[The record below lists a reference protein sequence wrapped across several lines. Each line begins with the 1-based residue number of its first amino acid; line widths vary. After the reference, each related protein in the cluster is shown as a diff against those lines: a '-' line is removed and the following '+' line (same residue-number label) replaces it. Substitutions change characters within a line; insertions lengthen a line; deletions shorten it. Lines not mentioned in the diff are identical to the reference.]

1 MSKHFAAAFFAL
13 LLILQIFNN
22 CFGQNPDVTISIR
35 SVSPPIAEI
44 RGSFAQSS
52 IQKNFSIDSDSVGT
66 SNLAERVSDIR
77 LEDNQGKP
85 VAFKQFIPGEYVA
98 EREYSG
104 WSYRLDLTP
113 QKRAGMNAHVS
124 WIGNSDGLLFLD
136 DLLPL
141 QASKECAKTRIEIHV
156 PDGWK
161 VFGNEDATAGC
172 SAKSVYYLSKRSR
185 TVKIGAQTPA
195 DLIISG
201 DWKFSEQQAAGFV
214 NEIYSKYKE
223 LFGSAPPSKS
233 HVYIIPF
240 PTTVSPG
247 NWEADTRGG
256 TVTIL
261 SSDMPFQTQSVQ
273 RLHEQLRHEI
283 FHLWMPNAVHLK
295 GNYDWFYEGFA
306 LYESLKLGVDLN
318 RLRFDD
324 MLDTLSRA
332 MTFDA
337 AFADSR
343 SLIAA
348 SKARVTGEDTR
359 LYARGMLIAF
369 LTDLK
374 MISRT
379 HGKEDV
385 TDLLRTI
392 YNKYKDAK
400 NESDGNQA
408 VLAAISDDEIRRYVE
423 NGGPINW
430 DAIMNSAGIEKADE
444 KGSISLRSVS
454 KPNGSQKKFLDKLG
468 YNNWRKSSVAPK

>member
-1 MSKHFAAAFFAL
+1 MSKHFAAAFFVL
-13 LLILQIFNN
+13 PLILQIFNN
-22 CFGQNPDVTISIR
+22 CFGQNSDITITIR

-44 RGSFAQSS
+44 RGSFGQSS
-52 IQKNFSIDSDSVGT
+52 IQKNFSMVRDNAGI
-66 SNLAERVSDIR
+66 SNLAERVSAIR
-77 LEDNQGKP
+77 LEDSDGKP
-85 VAFKQFIPGEYVA
+85 VVFKQFIPGEYVA
-98 EREYSG
+98 DRGYSG

-113 QKRAGMNAHVS
+113 QKVAAMNAHIS
-124 WIGNSDGLLFLD
+124 WIGNNDGLLFLD
-136 DLLPL
+136 DVLPL
-141 QASKECAKTRIEIHV
+141 QSVKDCVKARINLQV
-156 PDGWK
+156 PDGWTI
-161 VFGNEDATAGC
+161 FGNENAAVGC
-172 SAKSVYYLSKRSR
+172 SARPAYFLSKRAR
-185 TVKIGAQTPA
+185 TVNIGTPTPA

-201 DWKFSEQQAAGFV
+201 DWKFSDEQAAGFV
-214 NEIYSKYKE
+214 NEIYAKYTR
-223 LFGSAPPSKS
+223 LFGSSPPNKNY
-233 HVYIIPF
+233 VYILPF
-240 PTTVSPG
+240 PTAVSPG
-247 NWEADTRGG
+247 NWEADTRGS

-306 LYESLKLGVDLN
+306 LYESLKLGVELN

-324 MLDTLSRA
+324 MLDTLSRS

-337 AFADSR
+337 AFTDSR

-348 SKARVTGEDTR
+348 SNSRVTGEDTR

-374 MISRT
+374 MISRS

-392 YNKYKDAK
+392 YDKYKDAK
-400 NESDGNQA
+400 NESNGNEA
-408 VLAAISDDEIRRYVE
+408 VLAAIGDNEIRRHVE
-423 NGGPINW
+423 TGEPIIW
-430 DAIMNSAGIEKADE
+430 DDALHSAGIEKVDE
-444 KGSISLRSVS
+444 KGSISLRTVS
-454 KPNGSQKKFLDKLG
+454 KPNSSQKKFLDKLG

>member
-13 LLILQIFNN
+13 PLILQIFNN
-22 CFGQNPDVTISIR
+22 CFGQNADITISIQ

-44 RGSFAQSS
+44 RGSLPESS

-66 SNLAERVSDIR
+66 LNLAERVSDIR
-77 LEDNQGKP
+77 LEDSQGKP
-85 VAFKQFIPGEYVA
+85 VAFRQFIPGEYVA

-104 WSYRLDLTP
+104 WNYRLDLTP
-113 QKRAGMNAHVS
+113 QKRVAMNAHVS
-124 WIGNSDGLLFLD
+124 WIGNDDGLLFLD
-136 DLLPL
+136 DILPS
-141 QASKECAKTRIEIHV
+141 QVAKDCAKTRLNLQV
-156 PDGWK
+156 PDGWT
-161 VFGNEDATAGC
+161 VFGNERVSSGC
-172 SAKSVYYLSKRSR
+172 SARSVYYLSKRSR
-185 TVKIGAQTPA
+185 TVKIGSQTPA
-195 DLIISG
+195 DLVISG
-201 DWKFSEQQAAGFV
+201 DWKFTDEQAAGFV
-214 NEIYSKYKE
+214 NEIYARYKQ
-223 LFGSAPPSKS
+223 LFGSSPPRKS

-240 PTTVSPG
+240 PTSMSPG
-247 NWEADTRGG
+247 NWEADTRGS

-273 RLHEQLRHEI
+273 RMHEQLRHEI

-337 AFADSR
+337 AFTDSR

-348 SKARVTGEDTR
+348 SKTRVTGEDTR

-374 MISRT
+374 MIARS

-385 TDLLRTI
+385 TDLLLSI
-392 YNKYKDAK
+392 YDKYKDVK
-400 NESDGNQA
+400 NESDGNEA
-408 VLAAISDDEIRRYVE
+408 VLAAIGDNEIRRYVE
-423 NGGPINW
+423 TGDPISW
-430 DAIMNSAGIEKADE
+430 DTALSLAGIEKVDE

-454 KPNGSQKKFLDKLG
+454 KPSGSQKKFLDKLG

>member
-1 MSKHFAAAFFAL
+1 MSKHFAAAFFVL
-13 LLILQIFNN
+13 PLILQIFNN
-22 CFGQNPDVTISIR
+22 CFGQNADISISIR

-44 RGSFAQSS
+44 RGSLGQSS
-52 IQKNFSIDSDSVGT
+52 IQKNFSIDSDSDGT
-66 SNLAERVSDIR
+66 SNLAARFSDLR
-77 LEDNQGKP
+77 LEDSQGKP
-85 VAFKQFIPGEYVA
+85 VAFKQFIAGEYVA
-98 EREYSG
+98 EHAYSG

-113 QKRAGMNAHVS
+113 QKRAAMNAHVS

-141 QASKECAKTRIEIHV
+141 QSAKDCFKARINLQV
-156 PDGWK
+156 PDGWTI
-161 VFGNEDATAGC
+161 FGNENAAAGC

-185 TVKIGAQTPA
+185 PVDIGTETPA
-195 DLIISG
+195 ELFISG
-201 DWKFSEQQAAGFV
+201 DWKFSDEQAAGFV
-214 NEIYSKYKE
+214 NEIYAKYKA

-240 PTTVSPG
+240 PTSMSPG
-247 NWEADTRGG
+247 NWEADTRGS

-324 MLDTLSRA
+324 MLDTLGRA

-343 SLIAA
+343 SLISA

-392 YNKYKDAK
+392 YDKYKDAK
-400 NESDGNQA
+400 NESDGNEA
-408 VLAAISDDEIRRYVE
+408 VLAAIGDNEIRRYVE
-423 NGGPINW
+423 LGGTINW
-430 DAIMNSAGIEKADE
+430 DAVLNSAGIEKVDE
-444 KGSISLRSVS
+444 KGSISLRPVS